1 MADNSLILNANTSVV
16 QLNGTTN
23 VFLNITKLV
32 GYYTLLY
39 FKYKICY
46 YLMQEKYLTIIYNI
60 YNFRYILNT
69 GKILKLNKVKPNIKL
84 LEKINIIY

>member
-1 MADNSLILNANTSVV
+1 ME
-16 QLNGTTN
+16 
-23 VFLNITKLV
+23 
-32 GYYTLLY
+32 
-39 FKYKICY
+39 
-46 YLMQEKYLTIIYNI
+46 EKYLTIIYNI